1 MSTAADA
8 ATSTAWYIKRMRLLL
23 IILLFGRLDLESAT
37 QGSAPIDWERADRAT
52 VRLSPSAFPELPDVV
67 RRELEHRDCVIPQ
80 VFSNRAPHNIVRG
93 RFTSA
98 THQDW
103 AVPCSRRQ
111 VSSILVFRSG
121 SVASVL
127 ELARQPDRN
136 YLQNVGPGGVIGFSR
151 ALGVADPKF
160 IREHHE
166 WYGGPE
172 PPPLDHDGIN
182 DMFVGKASVVW
193 YRHAG
198 RWLQLTGAD

>member
-8 ATSTAWYIKRMRLLL
+8 ATSTAWYIKKMRLLL

-67 RRELEHRDCVIPQ
+67 RRELERRDCVIPQ

-103 AVPCSRRQ
+103 AVLCSRRQ
-111 VSSILVFRSG
+111 VSSILVFRGG

-136 YLQNVGPGGVIGFSR
+136 SR

-160 IREHHE
+160 IREQHE
-166 WYGGPE
+166 W
-172 PPPLDHDGIN
+172 
-182 DMFVGKASVVW
+182 
-193 YRHAG
+193 
-198 RWLQLTGAD
+198 